1 MFQAYHVF
9 KLHHVTYK
17 SAKFFYA
24 TFHSNSWKKKH
35 EGSTHFYIYA
45 ISSIVSIRSFINQS
59 RFPRHS
65 IPISFIHP
73 SILHSIQ
80 YHEKREKILKFAS
93 YFCYSTFLQRQ
104 EKETL
109 SFRFNEKLVIKKK
122 RKRNRNDS
130 RVGGDVLSKAWHLVV
145 ERQNKIK
152 RASERKR
159 EGSKITK

>member
-17 SAKFFYA
+17 GAKFFYA

-65 IPISFIHP
+65 IPISSIHP

-109 SFRFNEKLVIKKK
+109 SFRFDEKLVIKKK
-122 RKRNRNDS
+122 EKEIEMI
-130 RVGGDVLSKAWHLVV
+130 L
-145 ERQNKIK
+145 
-152 RASERKR
+152 ASEETCSRRRGTWWLNDK
-159 EGSKITK
+159 TK